1 MRFQNTNT
9 TNPNNK
15 QINKH
20 TKTNQER
27 TYTKQQIEMSSPQKH
42 TKNNFTILKI
52 PHIFSMVH
60 IVGRADWLEFAY
72 KHKHSQYA
80 YNCIIIFTI
89 CIQIQSDGQQ
99 EWDK

>member
-1 MRFQNTNT
+1 MPIVTPVVLSHPGDILSILLTTMRFQNTNT
-9 TNPNNK
+9 TNPNNN

-52 PHIFSMVH
+52 PHILSMVH
-60 IVGRADWLEFAY
+60 IVG
-72 KHKHSQYA
+72 
-80 YNCIIIFTI
+80 
-89 CIQIQSDGQQ
+89 
-99 EWDK
+99 